1 MSEDGKPMWR
11 CLATGCTGGPFAGQ
25 NATKA
30 RFHAAQVKGGGIK
43 VCDGVLDEQLFDAL
57 VTNLHRRNEKKEK
70 TVRRALL
77 SELAAVTH
85 IADVAVAV
93 EQSAQRSSASH
104 DTVLRSF
111 PPSLAAK
118 LSPTS

>member
-1 MSEDGKPMWR
+1 MWR